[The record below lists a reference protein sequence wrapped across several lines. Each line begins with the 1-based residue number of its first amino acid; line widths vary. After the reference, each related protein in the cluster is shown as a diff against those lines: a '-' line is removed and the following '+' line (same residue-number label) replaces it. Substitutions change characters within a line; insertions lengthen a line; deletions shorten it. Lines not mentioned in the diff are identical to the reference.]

1 MNGMLVL
8 RIFWLGIILLAV
20 PTVVGTLFSGLDKH
34 TFNLPF
40 WWVGGQMLL
49 WAGMEVITVPFVL
62 TKGRLTEVVWLFSG
76 YTVLLLLV
84 AALRLVIKR
93 RKRQTVFHV
102 VSEDSDIV
110 KKEKKIFWIVFW
122 MLLLLQ
128 LVLAVVMTYAD
139 GDDAFYVATAS
150 LAEESD
156 LMYQKGA
163 YNGGIEPLNARYGLA
178 PFPMWIAYLARISG
192 IRTVS
197 VAHIFVPLALIP
209 MTYAIFYLLGS
220 RLFAQKRERIPL
232 FLIATELLI
241 IFGDHSFNTAENFM
255 IARSRQGKAA
265 LGNIMIPMLIFLLFI
280 LLERL
285 HENREVPCAFW
296 GLLLCTLT
304 ATCLCSTLGTML
316 TCVLVGVTGLLA
328 AFCYRR
334 WKILFP
340 MALCCTPCVVVALL
354 YLMV

>member
-1 MNGMLVL
+1 MLVL
-8 RIFWLGIILLAV
+8 QILWLEIILLAV
-20 PTVVGTLFSGLDKH
+20 PTVVGTLFSDVDNH
-34 TFNLPF
+34 SANLPF
-40 WWVGGQMLL
+40 WWVSGQILL
-49 WAGMEVITVPFVL
+49 WAGMEVITVPLVL
-62 TKGRLTEVVWLFSG
+62 AQGRLTDVVWRFSG
-76 YTVLLLLV
+76 YTVLLLFV
-84 AALRLVIKR
+84 AGVRLVIVR
-93 RKRQTVFHV
+93 RKKTAALHV
-102 VSEDSDIV
+102 VAQDLDSV
-110 KKEKKIFWIVFW
+110 RKERKIFWVIFW
-122 MLLLLQ
+122 ALLLLQ

-197 VAHIFVPLALIP
+197 VAHIFVPLVLIP
-209 MTYAIFYLLGS
+209 MTYAIFYLVGN

-232 FLIATELLI
+232 FLIATELLV

-265 LGNIMIPMLIFLLFI
+265 LGNIMIPMLILLLLI

-285 HENREVPCAFW
+285 QENRKIPIMFW
-296 GLLLCTLT
+296 GLLLGTLT

-316 TCVLVGVTGLLA
+316 TCMLVGVTGILA

-334 WKILFP
+334 WKILIP
-340 MALCCTPCVVVALL
+340 MVLCCTPCAIVAVL